1 MAPVFKPTRVLEKR
15 EMRSGSC
22 AAEKTEPDPL
32 LGSQNTPWARDGD
45 TCVTIT
51 SQGGKRSATGPTG
64 FLAGLKSRARRWA
77 VQILVLNLIL
87 SILLLI
93 FITVLL
99 TAQPAGTCE
108 LCPAGAACPGAACP
122 DGWLGYLGKCYYFSE
137 VEANWTDSQNNCSA
151 HGASL
156 AVIDTPQELTFLM
169 CYKGRA
175 DYWIGLWRE
184 PTQPWKWTNGTEFNN
199 WFKIVGREKCAFLN
213 RNDIAS
219 SGCSREGRWLCS
231 RAGQKPGSLAM

>member
-156 AVIDTPQELTFLM
+156 AVIDTPQELVLP
-169 CYKGRA
+169 
-175 DYWIGLWRE
+175 LH
-184 PTQPWKWTNGTEFNN
+184 
-199 WFKIVGREKCAFLN
+199 
-213 RNDIAS
+213 
-219 SGCSREGRWLCS
+219 SGVAECGCRLSG
-231 RAGQKPGSLAM
+231 